1 MKSTRLL
8 VMFVFITFFA
18 HSELIVIS
26 DYGGNAMTDYYEGID
41 PQDIE
46 SQEHMKQIM
55 PDNFNV
61 SEELYLPITSVMT
74 PGTVE
79 SIDIDIPSLQP
90 FIIIGYDDLSIQW
103 LKMKKID
110 LEAMTNIVGIVVNV
124 NSIDELNYLRNLVNI
139 PLYPMQGDDLT
150 ERLNIYKYPVLV
162 TGKSIEQ

>member
-1 MKSTRLL
+1 MKSTLL
-8 VMFVFITFFA
+8 VMLFVFITFSV

-26 DYGGNAMTDYYEGID
+26 DYGGHAMTDYYEGID

-46 SQEHMKQIM
+46 SQEHMKQMM
-55 PDNFNV
+55 PFNV
-61 SEELYLPITSVMT
+61 SEELYLPITSVMA
-74 PGTVE
+74 PGNVE

-90 FIIIGYDDLSIQW
+90 FIIIGYDELSIQW
-103 LKMKKID
+103 LKMKKSD

-162 TGKSIEQ
+162 TGKFIEQ